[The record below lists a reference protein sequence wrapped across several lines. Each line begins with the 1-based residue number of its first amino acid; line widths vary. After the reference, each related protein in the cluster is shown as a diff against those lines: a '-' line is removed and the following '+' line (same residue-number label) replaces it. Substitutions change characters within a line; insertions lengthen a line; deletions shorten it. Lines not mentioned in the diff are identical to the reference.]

1 MSRTEICESPW
12 VKNFKTGKYLHK
24 WKGYET
30 ILIGG
35 PYSDNI
41 GIGEEKFSH
50 CIGFFCGIGDV
61 DWWIKEELDK
71 LTKEEKE
78 ELEWICKYK
87 TKMSKGIFQNM
98 LRETLEEGTSP
109 KEPTVKELLEEVT
122 KMSKEELTQEEL
134 EFIKSE
140 LGYRYRFALEENTEK
155 EVELYNSIDRKITK
169 LLNQNK
175 DD

>member
-1 MSRTEICESPW
+1 MSKTEICESAW
-12 VKNFKTGKYLHK
+12 VKKFKTGKYLHK
-24 WKGYET
+24 WKGYEA

-78 ELEWICKYK
+78 ELQWICKYK
-87 TKMSKGIFQNM
+87 TQTKDSIYVPPKSHDFVASKNFKPIPEGWWLNITPLARLDPEEWIVGVLKRGKKSWITEMSKGGFATAQDAYDW
-98 LRETLEEGTSP
+98 GT
-109 KEPTVKELLEEVT
+109 
-122 KMSKEELTQEEL
+122 
-134 EFIKSE
+134 EFINK
-140 LGYRYRFALEENTEK
+140 
-155 EVELYNSIDRKITK
+155 KI
-169 LLNQNK
+169 NDVSN
-175 DD
+175 